1 MKIAVFGSEGQLGQA
16 LVRVLSDHEVV
27 AFSHQA
33 VDIGDREAVL
43 SACSAAKPSV
53 LINAAAMTNV
63 DACESD
69 PQAAYRNNALGAR
82 WLGEASSRLGALLVQ
97 ISTDYVFPGRAE
109 GLYNEW
115 DEPCALQEYGRSKLA
130 GERDVQSI
138 ASRHLIVRTSWLY
151 GGSGNGFVRS
161 ILAKARMGTALQ
173 VVTDQVGSPSFT
185 SDVAAGVRRLI
196 DQGALGVVHL
206 TNKGRVS
213 RLAFAEEIV
222 HLAGLNVLITP
233 IVSTQV
239 TTPAKRPT
247 DTSLASLVCSSIG
260 NEMRGW
266 KDALSVYIQ
275 EEGQHDN

>member
-16 LVRVLSDHEVV
+16 LVRALSDHELV

-33 VDIGDREAVL
+33 VNIGDREAVFN
-43 SACSAAKPSV
+43 ACSSSKPSV

-63 DACESD
+63 DECESD
-69 PQAAYRNNALGAR
+69 PEAAYRTNALGAR
-82 WLGEASSRLGALLVQ
+82 WLAEASSRLEALLVQ
-97 ISTDYVFPGRAE
+97 ISTDYVFPGRAG

-115 DEPCALQEYGRSKLA
+115 DEPGALQEYGKSKLA

-151 GGSGNGFVRS
+151 GGAGNGFVRS
-161 ILAKARMGTALQ
+161 ILAKARSGTPLQ

-185 SDVAAGVRRLI
+185 SDVAVGVRRLI

-213 RLAFAEEIV
+213 RLEFAEELV
-222 HLAGLNVLITP
+222 HQAGFHVPITP
-233 IVSTQV
+233 IESSQM
-239 TTPAKRPT
+239 TTHVKRPM
-247 DTSLASLVCSSIG
+247 DTSLASLACLSTG
-260 NEMRGW
+260 NELRGW
-266 KDALSVYIQ
+266 KHALSAYIH
-275 EEGQHDN
+275 EEGRHGN